1 MSNTDSTYR
10 EKGRAVFLAAIMVLS
25 VVSMSAAFAGGAAA
39 IPSNNVLDADDVAAT
54 DDPVTQNVSF
64 TAQNGSDYNTT
75 GNSTP
80 NVTFSPGPDAG
91 LSFNTTSVT
100 ATNSTGTDFSSDVS
114 ATIVGSDVSDV
125 VVGFNES
132 ALNSTAGELN
142 VTVELGVD
150 TDAATVGQGTYF
162 LVSDNGTNQSVNFS
176 VAGGFSVDDLAAPG
190 AVSQGDEF
198 TATANVTNVGG
209 SADTQTIS
217 FSFNGTEVATESIS
231 LNASE
236 TQEVTYTFDVPSAQ
250 GTGATDFSIGSNE
263 DTTTN
268 QITVTNSDDDAFIT
282 GDVRDSDGNQIQNV
296 EDTLIEVYNNETSSS
311 TPILTFSPNANG
323 EYTERVP
330 ITNSTSGDEYT
341 VEAELQGFDSYARTA
356 TVGAGATERFDIRL
370 DRQIDTDELNVVDP
384 AEDPVNVDLE
394 SNLDITVEA
403 LTEDNAGDIGN
414 LTPFVGEDVDVTI
427 DSVNDPNNANI
438 DAGNVTVSDATITT
452 DTNGKA
458 TVNVELDLAGAGV
471 TADELDQD
479 ISVTVLF
486 EADSSSESATQ
497 TINFEAEPPSGSGT
511 ISGEVSEISQDIDL
525 GAQSNGGAA
534 AGVNVHAV
542 QFDRVA
548 VNTAQINATQED
560 DQYRIVTFDEGEVQ
574 TVQDTRLDYLTTSAE
589 AELVQNETTAGFDI
603 ASQPDNDGTVSIH
616 FLRPGDYQVQ
626 ELNETSGNFENTT
639 YVGDSN
645 ADTQF
650 EATEDLTYD
659 ATEERF
665 NNYDAVHTDETDSNG
680 QFRLLNLY
688 TNGTTGVDYVV
699 IAGDESETGDSATE
713 YGFANFDGFDIVN
726 VEQNAESGSAQ
737 NSVDLGI
744 QEFQPN
750 RIVEYRLDVTVADNE
765 KSTSIPFEDSTDVQV
780 TVEDKLLSE
789 DNDQFAPS
797 QNTDI
802 ELDRIQPTSDDPIP
816 DNIGDLDSIQLT
828 TDENGVA
835 TTTFEALP
843 AAQAQAGNLNVSAQL
858 AEANNDGD
866 VFETQGSQQ
875 AQIEV
880 FGAGEITGDVVDEQN
895 NNFGGAEDNRANV
908 SLYNQNDLQNPIQ
921 NTTTGPE
928 GSYTFTDVRTG
939 NDYRVIASF
948 GNENGFSDIGGLP
961 GGTTNADIV
970 ITGTEAPAGFDV
982 VELNP
987 DNVTVTQGDV
997 IDVTASVVN
1006 TAGQED
1012 TQDVSFRVS
1021 DENGSTVVDVTQE
1034 VTIGAGETSEVTFSD
1049 IDTSTLDAGEY
1060 THGAFPEDGTELTAT
1075 LTVDSGDE
1083 STDGELPAE
1092 LDGQVTLEQYN
1103 AVTNDAG
1110 ELGAPELSAAI
1121 NQWADTGSV
1130 NGVDIGAPELSAL
1143 INYWSN

>member
-39 IPSNNVLDADDVAAT
+39 IPSNNNVLDADDVAVAT

-75 GNSTP
+75 RNSNP
-80 NVTFSPGPDAG
+80 NVTFSPDAG

-100 ATNSTGTDFSSDVS
+100 ATNPTGTNFSSDVS
-114 ATIVGSDVSDV
+114 ATIVGSDVV
-125 VVGFNES
+125 VEFDETNLS
-132 ALNSTAGELN
+132 SNAGELK

-150 TDAATVGQGTYF
+150 TDDATVGQGTYF
-162 LVSDNGTNQSVNFS
+162 LGSDNGTNQSVNFS

-217 FSFNGTEVATESIS
+217 FSFDGTEVATKSIS
-231 LNASE
+231 LNANE

-250 GTGATDFSIGSNE
+250 STGATDFSIGSNE

-268 QITVTNSDDDAFIT
+268 QITVANSDDDAFIT

-296 EDTLIEVYNNETSSS
+296 EDTLIRVYNNETSSS

-356 TVGAGATERFDIRL
+356 QVEAGATERFDIRL

-452 DTNGKA
+452 DTNGEA

-548 VNTAQINATQED
+548 VNTAQINAAQED

-665 NNYDAVHTDETDSNG
+665 NNSDAVHTDETDSNG

-726 VEQNAESGSAQ
+726 VTQNAASGSAQ

-895 NNFGGAEDNRANV
+895 NNFGGAEDNRAEV

-921 NTTTGPE
+921 TTTTGPE

-939 NDYRVIASF
+939 NDYRVVASF
-948 GNENGFSDIGGLP
+948 GNENGFSDIDDLP